1 MGSRA
6 QVKIVN
12 GNDPALYLY
21 SHWQADALP
30 ELVKSALARKLR
42 WDDPEYLAR
51 IIFDEM
57 TKGRQ
62 GEETG
67 YGISTVQ
74 NVDILFLVV
83 VDVGRQTVHIDR
95 SVWAGGKI
103 EPLET
108 FEKYIT

>member
-6 QVKIVN
+6 QVKIIN
-12 GNDPALYLY
+12 HDDPALYLY
-21 SHWQADALP
+21 THWQADALP
-30 ELVKSALARKLR
+30 ELVKTALARKER

-74 NVDILFLVV
+74 NGDILFLVV
-83 VDVGRQTVHIDR
+83 VDIGKQTVHIDR
-95 SVWAGGKI
+95 SVWAGGKVG
-103 EPLET
+103 PLVT
-108 FEKYIT
+108 FEKYID